1 MDAETITVRGLTKV
15 YRVPE
20 RESGL
25 RASLRA
31 LVRPVYTAVPA
42 ATDLN
47 FTIHAGEMVGLIGQN
62 GAGKTTTLKMLSGL
76 LYPTSG
82 EARVA
87 GFTPWERKDE
97 FLSRISMV
105 LGNKSQMIWD
115 IPPLDTLK
123 VLAEIYRV
131 PADEFRR
138 RLDELS
144 ELLEMGDLLTRPV
157 RNLSLGE
164 RMKCELAAGLLHRP
178 EVLFLDEPTLGLD
191 VSIQARVRRYVADYT
206 RRYGATVILTSHYMA
221 DVLALCPRV
230 ILIHGGRILYDG
242 ELNGLARRL
251 APYKLLKVTLGAA
264 PDGLPA
270 LPPGAEAIGQD
281 DQTLTL
287 RVGRNDAPRITAA
300 LLNTLPVAD
309 LVVEDPPLEAVI
321 DKIYQEGAL

>member
-1 MDAETITVRGLTKV
+1 MDAEIITVQGLTKV

-25 RASLRA
+25 RA
-31 LVRPVYTAVPA
+31 LVRPAYTAVPA
-42 ATDLN
+42 ATDLT
-47 FTIHAGEMVGLIGQN
+47 FAIRAGEMVGLIGQN